1 MRTLLA
7 LLVALPLAAS
17 CAAQEKIVAL
27 GGDVTE
33 IVYALGAEDSLVARD
48 STSQWPEQ
56 ATSLPDVGY
65 LRQLNAEGILAMR
78 PTLVLASAQA
88 QPSLA
93 LKQVGQSKVN
103 VVTVPGSNALSVIDE
118 KVRVVAQ
125 ATHRVAEG
133 EALRQRL
140 QQELA
145 ALPAS
150 PINKRVLFI
159 LNHGG
164 MTAMAAGQNTG
175 ADAAIR
181 AAGLRNAMQ
190 GFSRYQPLSQEGVIA
205 SQPDLIVI
213 SQDGVKAMGGEANL
227 WKLPGLAQT
236 PAGRNKQVLQIDD
249 MALLGFSVRT
259 PQAIG
264 QLRSKAEQLP

>member
-7 LLVALPLAAS
+7 LFFALPLAAS
-17 CAAQEKIVAL
+17 GAAQEKIVAL

-33 IVYALGAEDSLVARD
+33 IVYALGAEDALVARD

-56 ATSLPDVGY
+56 ATALPDVGY

-125 ATHRVAEG
+125 ATHRIAEG

-164 MTAMAAGQNTG
+164 MTAMAAGQDTG

-181 AAGLRNAMQ
+181 AARLRNAMQ

-205 SQPDLIVI
+205 SQPDLVVI
-213 SQDGVKAMGGEANL
+213 SQDGVNAMGGEANL